1 MLGTQI
7 LPLVNLHDS
16 GSDYHHDVIEIDT
29 SDSFLVPNDSL
40 EEDISLTSGHDKE
53 NTIQNSQV
61 DPSSVE
67 TGKIRFSAKR
77 KAPQNVSKAD
87 AIGGYVQAK
96 QMRLND
102 RSKIEEELVTLKR
115 EHFLKQ
121 NKLLDEQLE
130 TAKLQTEAA
139 QLEIIIKKTQ
149 VKYEEVRLQQITGV
163 FSFAA

>member
-16 GSDYHHDVIEIDT
+16 GSDYHHDVIDT
-29 SDSFLVPNDSL
+29 SESSLVPNDAL
-40 EEDISLTSGHDKE
+40 EEDISLTSGHDISE

-61 DPSSVE
+61 EQSTVE

-77 KAPQNVSKAD
+77 KGPQNVSKAD

-96 QMRLND
+96 KMRLND
-102 RSKIEEELVTLKR
+102 RSKIEDELVTLKR